1 MFAEAQIATGQG
13 RRHLVEL
20 CQTLQKRAAGKPGRT
35 VKVEW
40 TDTAGA
46 IDFGWATC
54 ALHATT
60 TSLTLRVEASDRA
73 ALREMCELMTRHLER
88 DPGDEKLNVVWEHNG
103 EPIAIDDSARRD
115 VMRAFHRRMRQH

>member
-1 MFAEAQIATGQG
+1 MFAEAQISTEQG

-20 CQTLQKRAAGKPGRT
+20 CRTLQKRAATKSERA
-35 VKVEW
+35 VKVAW
-40 TDTAGA
+40 TDDAGT

-54 ALHATT
+54 AMHATT
-60 TSLTLRVEASDRA
+60 TCLTLRAEASDGA

-88 DPGDEKLNVVWEHNG
+88 DAGDDKLTVVWEHDG
-103 EPIAIDDSARRD
+103 EPIAVDHTDRRD